1 MNNRLVLGTAQLG
14 LPYGIANKQGQVR
27 LDEAK
32 TILEYA
38 ASNGIDMLDT
48 AIAYGESEQ
57 RLGEIG
63 VQDWHI
69 VSKLPAVPDDCHDL
83 SQWVEDSVKVSL
95 QRLKVNSLYG
105 LLLHRPR
112 QLLGQDGEHLY
123 GDLQHLKETG
133 LVQKIGVSIYD
144 PADLDILMR
153 QYCFDIVQAPFNI
166 LDRRLIDTGYLSK
179 LAEYGTE
186 LHVRSVFLQGL
197 LLMKPGDRPHK
208 FDRWASFWS
217 KWEEWQKHAGLTP
230 LQACLRY
237 NLSFTQITKVIVGVD
252 SLVQLKEILQGAK
265 GPAPEIP
272 DEFRTNDQDLINPAK
287 WDILA

>member
-1 MNNRLVLGTAQLG
+1 MNKRLVLGTAQLG
-14 LPYGIANKQGQVR
+14 LPYGIANKQGQVS

-38 ASNGIDMLDT
+38 AANGLDTLDT

-63 VQDWHI
+63 VQNWQI
-69 VSKLPAVPDDCHDL
+69 MSKLPAVPEGCCDM
-83 SQWVEDSVKVSL
+83 SQWIEDSVKESL
-95 QRLKVNSLYG
+95 QRLKVKSLYG

-112 QLLGQDGEHLY
+112 QLLEQGGDHLY
-123 GDLQHLKETG
+123 RDLLHLKENG

-144 PADLDILMR
+144 PAELDALWSR
-153 QYCFDIVQAPFNI
+153 YGFDIVQAPFNI
-166 LDRRLIDTGYLSK
+166 FDSRLIDTGCLTR

-197 LLMKPGDRPHK
+197 LLMKPSDRPQK
-208 FDRWASFWS
+208 FDRWASLWS
-217 KWEEWQKHAGLTP
+217 KWEEWLKHTGLTP

-237 NLSFTQITKVIVGVD
+237 ALSFSQITKVIVGVD
-252 SLVQLKEILQGAK
+252 SLSQLKEILHAAK
-265 GPAPEIP
+265 GPMPIIP
-272 DEFRTNDQDLINPAK
+272 DILKTNDHDLVNPAM
-287 WDILA
+287 WGALV